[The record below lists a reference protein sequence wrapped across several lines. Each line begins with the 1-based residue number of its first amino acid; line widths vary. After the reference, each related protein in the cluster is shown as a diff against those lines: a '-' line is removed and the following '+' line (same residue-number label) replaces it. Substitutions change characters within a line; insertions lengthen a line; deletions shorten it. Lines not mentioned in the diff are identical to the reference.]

1 MAIIRII
8 FIIVLVFYLVRFL
21 DRHVVPF
28 FFGKPEKKKKSS
40 PPKGGKEFHKKTN
53 QGEVTIT
60 DFGSKKKEVKPRDD
74 DFVDFEE
81 VE

>member
-8 FIIVLVFYLVRFL
+8 LILVLVYYLIRFL

-28 FFGKPEKKKKSS
+28 FFGKPQEKKKSTS
-40 PPKGGKEFHKKTN
+40 GKGGKEFHKKTS

-60 DFGSKKKEVKPRDD
+60 DYGTKKKEVKPSDD

-81 VE
+81 VD

>member
-1 MAIIRII
+1 MAILRII
-8 FIIVLVFYLVRFL
+8 FILLLVYYLVRFL

-28 FFGKPEKKKKSS
+28 FFGKPEEKKKSS
-40 PPKGGKEFHKKTN
+40 PPKKEKEIHKKTS

-60 DFGSKKKEVKPRDD
+60 DFGKRKKEVKPRDD

>member
-8 FIIVLVFYLVRFL
+8 FVIILVYYLVRFL
-21 DRHVVPF
+21 DRHVAPF
-28 FFGKPEKKKKSS
+28 FFGKPKEKKKTSS
-40 PPKGGKEFHKKTN
+40 PKGGKEFHKKTS
-53 QGEVTIT
+53 QGNVTIT
-60 DFGSKKKEVKPRDD
+60 DFGGKKKGIKPSDD

>member
-8 FIIVLVFYLVRFL
+8 FIIFLVYYLVRFL
-21 DRHVVPF
+21 DRYVVPF
-28 FFGKPEKKKKSS
+28 FFGKPQEKKKSS
-40 PPKGGKEFHKKTN
+40 TSRGGKEFHKKTS

-60 DFGSKKKEVKPRDD
+60 DFGKRKKEVKSRDD

-81 VE
+81 VD

>member
-8 FIIVLVFYLVRFL
+8 FIILLVYYLVRFL

-28 FFGKPEKKKKSS
+28 FFGKPEQKKKTSTG
-40 PPKGGKEFHKKTN
+40 KGAKEFHKKTT

-60 DFGSKKKEVKPRDD
+60 DFGAKKKGVKPSDD

-81 VE
+81 VD